1 MNRIWALAIL
11 TFKEGIRDR
20 ALYGITIIALMML
33 LATILITNL
42 FGYEL
47 GKVMVDLNLSTIAF
61 AGLLLTFFVNINLM
75 AKDIDKRTIYC
86 VLSKP
91 ISRNEYILGKFTGLI
106 LLVFVALSF
115 LALFSAVVASVLK
128 SSSPAYYF
136 RDFSWLCY
144 LQAFLYELMMFLIL
158 NAIVVFFSSI
168 TTSSFLTLL
177 FSVATYITGQ
187 SIEEV
192 VQFFKGEAVT
202 SGISSPVNQRIVEVF
217 QYIFPNLSAFD
228 IKTLASHGKLIATSH
243 TLAIFG
249 YGLIYTVLLLFFACL
264 IFNRREFN

>member
-1 MNRIWALAIL
+1 MNRIRALAIL

-20 ALYGITIIALMML
+20 ALFGITIIALMML

-42 FGYEL
+42 FGHEL
-47 GKVMVDLNLSTIAF
+47 GKVMVDLNLSTIVF

-91 ISRNEYILGKFTGLI
+91 ISRNEYILGKFAGLI
-106 LLVFVALSF
+106 LLVFVSLSF
-115 LALFSAVVASVLK
+115 LALFSAGVIYAIKASH
-128 SSSPAYYF
+128 PAYFF
-136 RDFSWLCY
+136 RDFSWQCY
-144 LQAFLYELMMFLIL
+144 LQAFSYELMMFFIL
-158 NAIVVFFSSI
+158 NAVIIFFSSI

-177 FSVATYITGQ
+177 FSIATYITGQ
-187 SIEEV
+187 TIEEV
-192 VQFFKGEAVT
+192 VQFFKKEALS
-202 SGISSPVNQRIVEVF
+202 SGLSSPFNQNFVEVL
-217 QYIFPNLSAFD
+217 QYIFPNFSAFD

-243 TLAIFG
+243 TLAVFG
-249 YGLIYTVLLLFFACL
+249 YSLIYTILLLFLAAL

>member
-1 MNRIWALAIL
+1 MNRILALAIL

-20 ALYGITIIALMML
+20 ALFGITIIALMMFL
-33 LATILITNL
+33 TTIVITNL

-75 AKDIDKRTIYC
+75 AKDIDKRTVYC

-91 ISRNEYILGKFTGLI
+91 ISRSEYILGKYIGLI
-106 LLVFVALSF
+106 LLIFVSLSF
-115 LALFSAVVASVLK
+115 LALFSAGVSFLIKASY
-128 SSSPAYYF
+128 PPIYF

-144 LQAFLYELMMFLIL
+144 LQAFGYELMMFLVL
-158 NAIVVFFSSI
+158 NAIVIFFSSI

-187 SIEEV
+187 TIEEV
-192 VQFFKGEAVT
+192 MQFFKKEVLQ
-202 SGISSPVNQRIVEVF
+202 SGVSSAINQNIVEAA

-228 IKTLASHGKLIATSH
+228 IKTLASHGKLLATGH
-243 TLAIFG
+243 TLAVLS
-249 YGLIYTVLLLFFACL
+249 YSLIYTILLLFLASL

>member
-1 MNRIWALAIL
+1 MNRIRALAIL

-20 ALYGITIIALMML
+20 ALYGITIVALMML
-33 LATILITNL
+33 LATILITSL
-42 FGYEL
+42 FAHEL

-91 ISRNEYILGKFTGLI
+91 ISRTEYILGKYAGLI
-106 LLVFVALSF
+106 LLVFVALFF
-115 LALFSAVVASVLK
+115 LFLFSAGVAWAIK
-128 SSSPAYYF
+128 SSHPVYYF
-136 RDFSWLCY
+136 RDFSWFCY
-144 LQAFLYELMMFLIL
+144 LQAFCYELMMFMLL
-158 NAIVVFFSSI
+158 NAIIIFFSSI

-177 FSVATYITGQ
+177 FSIAVYITGQ

-192 VQFFKGEAVT
+192 VQFFKKEA
-202 SGISSPVNQRIVEVF
+202 SGSGCSGSINHHFIEII

-228 IKTLASHGKLIATSH
+228 IKTLASHGKLIDAGH
-243 TLAIFG
+243 TAAIFG
-249 YGLIYTVLLLFFACL
+249 YSIIYTMLILFIAAL